1 MTKPKNE
8 VMENSGI
15 NFEESMADVSLVEDQ
30 QSAFNSQAFS
40 SPGPKG
46 DDEEEDEDENGSDEG
61 SDEENPAIDP
71 DIVHSPVPTQ
81 PGPGPKVI

>member
-15 NFEESMADVSLVEDQ
+15 NFEENMEDVLVEDQ
-30 QSAFNSQAFS
+30 PSNFNPQGFS
-40 SPGPKG
+40 TPGPKG
-46 DDEEEDEDENGSDEG
+46 DEDEDEDEKG
-61 SDEENPAIDP
+61 NNEGGDEEEPAIDP
-71 DIVHSPVPTQ
+71 DIVHSPVPTD